1 MKKKLY
7 TILSVTSALLLAGT
21 TACAAIDGMDDTS
34 SPADFTEE
42 STSQTTDVP
51 PMPEFS
57 TSQEENEEENEQT
70 TLPEEEGTPA
80 VSAPTPVQKTTYIQ
94 ILTDNL
100 NVRKAA
106 SASSASLG
114 QVDRGV
120 SMAYLGKEGSFY
132 KTYYKNTVA
141 YVSAKAAYTATYE
154 TLSASEKIEK
164 IVEEGTKLIGT
175 PYVYGAVRYHDGNG
189 NTNSS
194 FTVAKFDCSSLTQY
208 IFYKGAS
215 RLLQVT
221 TRTQIYQGTHVEKSD
236 LQRGDLIFFTN
247 SSRYNNKGIERVG
260 HVALYLGD
268 NRILHTAS
276 DYCKI
281 EEISAT
287 RWSYYIEARRMV

>member
-1 MKKKLY
+1 
-7 TILSVTSALLLAGT
+7 
-21 TACAAIDGMDDTS
+21 
-34 SPADFTEE
+34 
-42 STSQTTDVP
+42 
-51 PMPEFS
+51 
-57 TSQEENEEENEQT
+57 
-70 TLPEEEGTPA
+70 
-80 VSAPTPVQKTTYIQ
+80 
-94 ILTDNL
+94 LTDNL

-215 RLLQVT
+215 KLLQVT